1 MCAAAV
7 VAFSAAWRETRQFTK
22 PAAAAA
28 TAAAAVVV
36 ITGTIRKKKKKK
48 KKKSRIGHGGQSS
61 STYLI
66 SPSLQDVL
74 GAASPTP
81 HNSTPTPNNL
91 LIDKRR
97 FYTPLLTRKTAISK
111 SKAKVFLEEKKN
123 ALKE

>member
-28 TAAAAVVV
+28 AAAAAVVV
-36 ITGTIRKKKKKK
+36 VTGTIRKKKKK
-48 KKKSRIGHGGQSS
+48 KKKSRIGHGGQNS

-81 HNSTPTPNNL
+81 HNSTPTPNM

-97 FYTPLLTRKTAISK
+97 GHRSHEKTATSK
-111 SKAKVFLEEKKN
+111 IQSKVKN

>member
-22 PAAAAA
+22 PAA
-28 TAAAAVVV
+28 TAAAAAAAVVVV

-48 KKKSRIGHGGQSS
+48 KKKSRIGHGGQNS

-111 SKAKVFLEEKKN
+111 IQSKS
-123 ALKE
+123 